1 MKQGKPVITFV
12 MAAIAAAMVIYFGY
26 YVFDTFNDPFTTT
39 LTYSYTVSNSVE
51 ADGMLVRDEVVLP
64 AQSGIVDVT
73 RSEGEK
79 VAAGKQVALVYR
91 DAQAQSDQAELE
103 RLSTEI
109 RLLEEAAAGA
119 GSVESAAK
127 LDEEILQSV
136 VELRSSV
143 ALGDFNQLEDQ
154 VLAVKSGVLKRG
166 YTYGDGLS
174 ADSLSQRLNDL
185 KSQSS
190 ALRTQ
195 TSSATTRVTAPQA
208 GTFSNLVDGYEDLLT
223 PQTVFQLTPSSLK
236 ELMDRSVSGDGIG
249 KLVLGYDWYFAAALP
264 QEVAETLTEGS
275 TVTMRFTGDF
285 DQDVDM
291 QVEQIGAAEDGECLV
306 VFSSDEYLSQ
316 TTLLRRQT
324 AELVFESWSGL
335 RIPKEALR
343 LEKYTYTDPD
353 TSQEQEA
360 SRLGVYVL
368 VGGRTEFKEVKVVT
382 EGSDYY
388 VVAAAD
394 NSSSALRAGD
404 EVIVRGVGLYDGQLL
419 EF

>member
-1 MKQGKPVITFV
+1 MITVV
-12 MAAIAAAMVIYFGY
+12 MVAIAAAMVVYFGY

-39 LTYSYTVSNSVE
+39 LAYSYTVSNSVE

-73 RSEGEK
+73 RGEGEK

-91 DAQAQSDQAELE
+91 DTQAQADQAQLDQLALE
-103 RLSTEI
+103 I
-109 RLLEEAAAGA
+109 QLLEQAAVGS

-166 YTYGDGLS
+166 YTYGDGLT
-174 ADSLSQRLNDL
+174 AESLTQRLSEL
-185 KSQSS
+185 KSQYS

-195 TSSATTRVTAPQA
+195 TSTATTRVTAPQA
-208 GTFSNLVDGYEDLLT
+208 GTFSNLVDGYEELLT
-223 PQTVFQLTPSSLK
+223 PQTVFQLTPSSLE
-236 ELMDRSVSGDGIG
+236 ELMGRSVSGGGLG
-249 KLVLGYDWYFAAALP
+249 KLILGYYWYFAAALP
-264 QEVAETLTEGS
+264 QEVADTLIEGS

-285 DQDVDM
+285 NQDVDM
-291 QVEQIGAAEDGECLV
+291 QVEQVGAPEEGECLV

-343 LEKYTYTDPD
+343 LEKVTYTDPD
-353 TSQEQEA
+353 TSQEQE
-360 SRLGVYVL
+360 STRLGVYVL

-382 EGSDYY
+382 EGADYY
-388 VVAAAD
+388 VVEAAD
-394 NSSSALRAGD
+394 HSSSALRAGD
-404 EVIVRGVGLYDGQLL
+404 EVIVEGVGLYDGQLL

>member
-1 MKQGKPVITFV
+1 MKQGTPVITVV
-12 MAAIAAAMVIYFGY
+12 MVAIAAAMVVYFGY

-51 ADGMLVRDEVVLP
+51 ADGMLVRNEVVLP
-64 AQSGIVDVT
+64 SQSGIVDVT

-91 DAQAQSDQAELE
+91 DTQAQADQAQLDQLGLE
-103 RLSTEI
+103 I
-109 RLLEEAAAGA
+109 QLLEQAAAGA

-136 VELRSSV
+136 VKLRSSV

-166 YTYGDGLS
+166 YTYGDGLT
-174 ADSLSQRLNDL
+174 AESLTQRLSEL
-185 KSQSS
+185 KSQYS

-195 TSSATTRVTAPQA
+195 TSTATTRVTAPQA
-208 GTFSNLVDGYEDLLT
+208 GTFSNLVDGYEELLT
-223 PQTVFQLTPSSLK
+223 PQTVFQLTPSSLE
-236 ELMDRSVSGDGIG
+236 ELMGRSVSGGGLG
-249 KLVLGYDWYFAAALP
+249 KLILGYYWYFAAALP
-264 QEVAETLTEGS
+264 QEVADTLSEGS

-285 DQDVDM
+285 SQDVDM
-291 QVEQIGAAEDGECLV
+291 QVEQIGAPEEGECLV

-353 TSQEQEA
+353 TSQEQE
-360 SRLGVYVL
+360 STRLGVYVL

-382 EGSDYY
+382 EGADYY
-388 VVAAAD
+388 VVQAAD
-394 NSSSALRAGD
+394 NSSSALRAGE
-404 EVIVRGVGLYDGQLL
+404 EVIVEGVGLYDGQLL

>member
-1 MKQGKPVITFV
+1 MKQGTPVITVV
-12 MAAIAAAMVIYFGY
+12 MVAIAAAMVVYFGY

-39 LTYSYTVSNSVE
+39 LAYSYTVSNSVE

-73 RSEGEK
+73 RGEGEK

-91 DAQAQSDQAELE
+91 DTQAQADQAQLDQLALE
-103 RLSTEI
+103 I
-109 RLLEEAAAGA
+109 QLLEQAAVGS

-166 YTYGDGLS
+166 YTYGDGLT
-174 ADSLSQRLNDL
+174 AESLTQRLSEL
-185 KSQSS
+185 KSQYS

-195 TSSATTRVTAPQA
+195 TSTATTRVTAPQA
-208 GTFSNLVDGYEDLLT
+208 GTFSNLVDGYEELLT
-223 PQTVFQLTPSSLK
+223 PQTVFQLTPSSLE
-236 ELMDRSVSGDGIG
+236 ELMGRSVSGGGLG
-249 KLVLGYDWYFAAALP
+249 KLILGYYWYFAAALP
-264 QEVAETLTEGS
+264 QEVADTLIEGS

-285 DQDVDM
+285 NQDVDM
-291 QVEQIGAAEDGECLV
+291 QVEQVGAPEEGECLV

-343 LEKYTYTDPD
+343 LEKVTYTDPD
-353 TSQEQEA
+353 TSQEQE
-360 SRLGVYVL
+360 STRLGVYVL

-382 EGSDYY
+382 EGADYY
-388 VVAAAD
+388 VVEAAD
-394 NSSSALRAGD
+394 HSSSALRAGD
-404 EVIVRGVGLYDGQLL
+404 EVIVEGVGLYDGQLL

>member
-1 MKQGKPVITFV
+1 MKQGRPVITFV
-12 MAAIAAAMVIYFGY
+12 MAAIAVAMVIYFGY

-39 LTYSYTVSNSVE
+39 VAYSYTVSNSVE
-51 ADGMLVRDEVVLP
+51 ADGMLARDELVLP
-64 AQSGIVDVT
+64 SQSGIVDVT

-91 DAQAQSDQAELE
+91 DAQAQSDQAELD
-103 RLSTEI
+103 RLATEI
-109 RLLEEAAAGA
+109 QLLEETAMGA

-127 LDEEILQSV
+127 LDEEILQAV

-166 YTYGDGLS
+166 YTYGDGLT
-174 ADSLSQRLNDL
+174 ADSLTQRLTDL
-185 KSQSS
+185 KSQYS

-223 PQTVFQLTPSSLK
+223 PETVFQLTPSSLE
-236 ELMDRSVSGDGIG
+236 ELMNRSVSGDGMG
-249 KLVLGYDWYFAAALP
+249 KLVLGYYWYFAAALP
-264 QEVAETLTEGS
+264 QEIADTLTEGS

-291 QVEQIGAAEDGECLV
+291 QVEQIGAPEEGECLV

-353 TSQEQEA
+353 TSQEKEGT
-360 SRLGVYVL
+360 RLGVYVL
-368 VGGRTEFKEVKVVT
+368 VGGRTEFKEVTVVT

-388 VVAAAD
+388 VVEATD

-404 EVIVRGVGLYDGQLL
+404 EVIVEGVGLYDGQLL